1 MTEENPPDIPPP
13 GFKAQVIKA
22 QGVLLECLD
31 LNHINISAGASAM
44 VGLIMSAMDHNKVP
58 WEEAEKYFADV
69 VKIAKEQYGK
79 LHT

>member
-1 MTEENPPDIPPP
+1 MTEENPPDILPP
-13 GFKAQVIKA
+13 GFKDEVTRATTLLIKCIEA
-22 QGVLLECLD
+22 HNIGLD
-31 LNHINISAGASAM
+31 AGASAM